1 MVSIRGAM
9 HKFSVHN
16 DKIDNE
22 EDPDIAFLL
31 GGLYVLETLVNY
43 YEGKPD
49 YKLKEILGTLAKDIY
64 PIENVPMF
72 DDGEGLGHYSKPT
85 KGLEQI
91 IEDYYLEKNK
101 IEFKI

>member
-1 MVSIRGAM
+1 MVSLREAM
-9 HKFSVHN
+9 HKFSVHK
-16 DKIDNE
+16 DDLGNE

-49 YKLKEILGTLAKDIY
+49 YKLEKILGILAKDIY

-72 DDGEGLGHYSKPT
+72 DDGKGLGHYSKPT
-85 KGLEQI
+85 KGLEK
-91 IEDYYLEKNK
+91 LLRATT
-101 IEFKI
+101 